1 MISFLKKSFKLNR
14 LFFFYLILVS
24 SIYPQVK
31 RETRAVWVS
40 TNFRL
45 DWPPHSYNSQ
55 VQKSKLEEILDLIKV
70 KNLNTVYF
78 QVRSN
83 GTVLFKSSFE
93 PFSPY
98 FTGIVGVMPDYDP
111 LKFAVEQAHKRGLE
125 LHAWVNVIRCFAGP
139 ESYILKNPEHL
150 FVKHPNW
157 IVKYIKNGE
166 VSYWLNPGLPAV
178 RKYLTN
184 LLVELA
190 EKYNLDGIQLDY
202 FRYPGKSFND
212 SSSYNKY
219 GNGFSLDKWR
229 RKNLTDLL
237 AEIYKKI
244 KKVKPYL
251 KIGVTPLGIYKNYN
265 KLNGLEGFSDVFQDT
280 RAWLRKKITDY
291 LTPQIYWALGGN
303 PDFKVLA
310 KEWIKNS
317 FGRNI
322 VLGIAAYKPEVR
334 SQIDSIIAFSRNI
347 GASGIAFFRYSN
359 IKNIRFRLFNKKVL
373 PSPMSWLSQ
382 ILPLLFYK
390 VGYFVKSY

>member
-1 MISFLKKSFKLNR
+1 MISLLKKSFKLNR
-14 LFFFYLILVS
+14 FFFFYLILVS
-24 SIYPQVK
+24 SIYPQAK

-45 DWPPHSYNSQ
+45 DWPPHNYNPQ
-55 VQKSKLEEILDLIKV
+55 VQKSKLEEILDSIKV
-70 KNLNTVYF
+70 KNFNTVYF

-93 PFSPY
+93 TFSPY
-98 FTGIVGVMPDYDP
+98 FTGVVGVMPDYDP

-125 LHAWVNVIRCFAGP
+125 LHAWVNVIRCFSGP

-150 FVKHPNW
+150 FVKHPDW

-166 VSYWLNPGLPAV
+166 VSYWLDPGLPAV

-212 SSSYNKY
+212 NSSYNKY
-219 GNGFSLDKWR
+219 GNGLSLDKWR

-237 AEIYKKI
+237 TEIYKKI

-265 KLNGLEGFSDVFQDT
+265 NLNGLEGFSDVFQDT
-280 RAWLRKKITDY
+280 RTWLRKKITDY
-291 LTPQIYWALGGN
+291 LTPQIYWALNGN

-334 SQIDSIIAFSRNI
+334 SQIDSIIIFSRDI

-359 IKNIRFRLFNKKVL
+359 IKNIRFRLFNEKVL
-373 PSPMSWLSQ
+373 PSPMNWLSQ
-382 ILPLLFYK
+382 ALPL
-390 VGYFVKSY
+390 GGGIE